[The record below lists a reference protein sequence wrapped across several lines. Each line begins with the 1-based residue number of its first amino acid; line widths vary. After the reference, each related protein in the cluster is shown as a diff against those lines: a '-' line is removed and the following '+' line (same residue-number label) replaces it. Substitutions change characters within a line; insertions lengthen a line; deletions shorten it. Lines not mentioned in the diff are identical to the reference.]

1 MNKLWKAV
9 CVAGALALAPLAM
22 AEEVVAPEAATAP
35 EATVSEV
42 APVEEAAPAP
52 GVEISATGAQV
63 VKVNSGVGVVDAA
76 ANMAIKCG
84 ERSAAFRTCEAMGGF
99 KAMGCRKLAEIRYKD
114 VVCPL

>member
-1 MNKLWKAV
+1 MNKLWKVV
-9 CVAGALALAPLAM
+9 CVAGALALAPLAI
-22 AEEVVAPEAATAP
+22 AADV
-35 EATVSEV
+35 E
-42 APVEEAAPAP
+42 APVATEASEPASEAAPAEGMVVAP
-52 GVEISATGAQV
+52 GVELSATGDQV

-99 KAMGCRKLAEIRYKD
+99 KAMGCRKLAEMRYKE

>member
-22 AEEVVAPEAATAP
+22 AEEAVATEAT
-35 EATVSEV
+35 TVSEA
-42 APVEEAAPAP
+42 APVDEAAPVPA
-52 GVEISATGAQV
+52 VELSATGDQV

-99 KAMGCRKLAEIRYKD
+99 KAMGCRKLAEMRYKE